1 VTIKRPQ
8 EGFQLVLTV
17 DDVNEN
23 MDLSDSQFQ
32 VKIPEGT
39 KNQQLK

>member
-1 VTIKRPQ
+1 
-8 EGFQLVLTV
+8 VLTV

-39 KNQQLK
+39 TIKQLK

>member
-1 VTIKRPQ
+1 
-8 EGFQLVLTV
+8 
-17 DDVNEN
+17 VNEN

-39 KNQQLK
+39 TIKQLK